1 MPELCILELKNRYA
15 EFFMGSPPGP
25 EAPPG
30 DPPGPPGEEAPGRN
44 APPGQTGKRSE
55 EEIFQAT
62 ANVFSENPNELGVTE
77 LNAFGDEEE
86 VVEETQV
93 VAERRVQEVK
103 EVLDILHGRGETT
116 STTMSTTISST
127 MEVVFLSNLEN

>member
-1 MPELCILELKNRYA
+1 
-15 EFFMGSPPGP
+15 MGSPPGP
-25 EAPPG
+25 EGPPG
-30 DPPGPPGEEAPGRN
+30 GPPGPPGEDAAPGSN
-44 APPGQTGKRSE
+44 AAPGQSGKRSE

-77 LNAFGDEEE
+77 VNAFGDEEE

-103 EVLDILHGRGETT
+103 EVLDILHGRGDTT
-116 STTMSTTISST
+116 STTMSSTTISST
-127 MEVVFLSNLEN
+127 MEANL